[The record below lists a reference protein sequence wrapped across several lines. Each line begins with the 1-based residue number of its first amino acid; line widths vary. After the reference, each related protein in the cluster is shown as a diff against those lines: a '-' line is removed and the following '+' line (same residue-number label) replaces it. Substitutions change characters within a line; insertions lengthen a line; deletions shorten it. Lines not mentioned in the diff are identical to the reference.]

1 MATTKIALINPES
14 KRSVNYY
21 PTGLCSLSAYIKKYS
36 KKDLVIKIFNYDED
50 ELSILESFAPDIIGL
65 TSFTHYF
72 KKSVQ
77 ISKLLKQ
84 KFPRSLLV
92 FGGCHISVMPESLEG
107 DFDLAV
113 IGEGEQTF
121 LEIVDNYS
129 DISDLSFKSI
139 DGVSYRENGSII
151 INKRRALIRNLDE
164 IPIPDRDNINDLER
178 IITSDHP
185 GWFGRTGLRYAQL
198 STSRGCPY
206 NCIFCQPS
214 AMWEKYRMNSPE
226 YIAEEIE
233 YIHRKFGINAV
244 LIEDDLFTG
253 SKKRVSGIIDILG
266 HKGLLG
272 KIIYYVAGRTLQIDD
287 EWAQIFKN
295 MGVYKVEFGIESGSD
310 RVAQYLKTGKSSTE
324 INKKAISIL
333 NSHGVSVMGSFIAGA
348 PTETKDELR
357 QSKDMIKWIQK
368 NHKNNTCGI
377 GIATPL
383 PATELWN
390 FAVSK
395 GFIDLDNIDWD
406 KLSTL
411 KVKPK
416 SGDDFILLNE
426 NMSADY
432 ILKQVNSINFRL
444 NLGTPASFIKALP
457 RRLLKLFRKIL
468 IRLKLIN

>member
-1 MATTKIALINPES
+1 
-14 KRSVNYY
+14 
-21 PTGLCSLSAYIKKYS
+21 
-36 KKDLVIKIFNYDED
+36 
-50 ELSILESFAPDIIGL
+50 
-65 TSFTHYF
+65 
-72 KKSVQ
+72 
-77 ISKLLKQ
+77 
-84 KFPRSLLV
+84 
-92 FGGCHISVMPESLEG
+92 
-107 DFDLAV
+107 
-113 IGEGEQTF
+113 
-121 LEIVDNYS
+121 VDNYS

-139 DGVSYRENGSII
+139 DGIAFREKGSVI
-151 INKRRALIRNLDE
+151 INKRRPLIRNLDE
-164 IPIPDRDNINDLER
+164 IPIPDRENINDLER
-178 IITSDHP
+178 IISSDHL

-233 YIHRKFGINAV
+233 YLHKKFGINAL

-272 KIIYYVAGRTLQIDD
+272 KIIYYVAGRTLQIDE
-287 EWAQIFKN
+287 EWAQLFKN

-324 INKKAISIL
+324 INKKAITIL
-333 NSHGVSVMGSFIAGA
+333 NSHGVGVMASFIAGA
-348 PTETKDELR
+348 PSETKEELQ
-357 QSKDMIKWIQK
+357 QSKEMIRWIQK
-368 NHKNNTCGI
+368 SHKNNSCGI

-390 FAVSK
+390 IAVSK
-395 GFIDLDNIDWD
+395 GLIDLDNFDWD
-406 KLSTL
+406 KLLAL
-411 KVKPK
+411 KVMPK

-432 ILKQVNSINFRL
+432 ILKQVKSINFRL
-444 NLGTPASFIKALP
+444 NLGTPTTFIKAIP
-457 RRLLKLFRKIL
+457 RRLQKLFRRIL
-468 IRLKLIN
+468 TRLKINV